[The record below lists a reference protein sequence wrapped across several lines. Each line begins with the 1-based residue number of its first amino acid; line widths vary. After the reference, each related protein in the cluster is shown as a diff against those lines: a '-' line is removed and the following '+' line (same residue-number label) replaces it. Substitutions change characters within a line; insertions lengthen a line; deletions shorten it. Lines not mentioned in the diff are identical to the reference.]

1 MDKIKLI
8 IADDSKEECE
18 FLRQELEKYEDIEI
32 LGIANTDTEEIE
44 MIENLK
50 PEIVI
55 TDLMRNGKYTGFDII
70 KEYYTKEYS
79 PKFLIV
85 TCGTPTVVFTKY
97 SNIAGFMHKLGIN
110 YNEVIIELRKIK
122 KEIENEKVKQE
133 KLNKEKTEKME
144 IKKKSLFEKMF
155 CLKH

>member
-1 MDKIKLI
+1 MDKVKLI
-8 IADDSKEECE
+8 IADDSKEECQ
-18 FLRQELEKYEDIEI
+18 FLRKAIEKYEDIEI

-55 TDLMRNGKYTGFDII
+55 TDLMRNGEFTGFNII

-85 TCGTPTVVFTKY
+85 TCAVPTVVFTKY
-97 SNIAGFMHKLGIN
+97 SNIAGFIHKLGIN
-110 YNEVIIELRKIK
+110 YDEIVIELRKIK
-122 KEIENEKVKQE
+122 KEKEKEKVEQE
-133 KLNKEKTEKME
+133 KTKKEETEKIE
-144 IKKKSLFEKMF
+144 TKKNSFLKKLF